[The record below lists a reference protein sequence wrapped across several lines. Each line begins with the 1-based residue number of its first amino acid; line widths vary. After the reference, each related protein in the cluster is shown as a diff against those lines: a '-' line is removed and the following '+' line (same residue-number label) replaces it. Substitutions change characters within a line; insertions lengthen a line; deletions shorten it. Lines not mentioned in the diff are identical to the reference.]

1 MEAAGLLTAAQ
12 AAENVEKLGIIGVLA
27 LLLGFMVILYFRES
41 KKNSETLLEV
51 KNDIKQLIQKLE
63 DHSNRSFAL
72 LADTIRE
79 ISKRR
84 GGE

>member
-51 KNDIKQLIQKLE
+51 KNDIKSLIQKLE
-63 DHSNRSFAL
+63 EHSNRSFAL
-72 LADTIRE
+72 LADTIKE
-79 ISKRR
+79 ISKRGR
-84 GGE
+84 E